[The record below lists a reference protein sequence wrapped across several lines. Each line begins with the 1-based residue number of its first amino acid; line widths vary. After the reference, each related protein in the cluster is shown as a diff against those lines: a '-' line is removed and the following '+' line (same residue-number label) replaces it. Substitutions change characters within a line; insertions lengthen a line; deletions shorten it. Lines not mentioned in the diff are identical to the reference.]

1 MASRILVSEA
11 LFNAMEA
18 EDIIQYLPRDLN
30 DKLKQLI
37 AKIITH
43 HMPKW
48 KEQAVGSQVN
58 ITLLYLK

>member
-1 MASRILVSEA
+1 
-11 LFNAMEA
+11 MEA

-43 HMPKW
+43 HMSKW
-48 KEQAVGSQVN
+48 KEQAIDTQV
-58 ITLLYLK
+58 IYS